1 LALAAS
7 GTVTVEAALLGTA
20 MVTFY
25 KVSPISW
32 FLGRRLVKAPFLSMV
47 NLVAGRKIVPELM
60 QTEFTAA
67 RMADEARRILCDEGV
82 RRQMK
87 TDLAEVA
94 ARLSTG
100 SDPMDR
106 AVSAIGTVL
115 QRFNKKEEA
124 IHVSEN
130 LVS

>member
-1 LALAAS
+1 
-7 GTVTVEAALLGTA
+7 

-25 KVSPISW
+25 KVSPASW

-67 RMADEARRILCDEGV
+67 LLAKEARRILSDEAI

-87 TDLAEVA
+87 MDMAEVA

-106 AVSAIGTVL
+106 AMSAIGSVL
-115 QRFNKKEEA
+115 QRLNNNKEEA
-124 IHVSEN
+124 IHVSAN

>member
-1 LALAAS
+1 
-7 GTVTVEAALLGTA
+7 

-25 KVSPISW
+25 KVSAVSW
-32 FLGRRLVKAPFLSMV
+32 FLGRRLVRVPFLSMV
-47 NLVAGRKIVPELM
+47 NLVAERRIVPELM
-60 QTEFTAA
+60 QTEFTAERLA
-67 RMADEARRILCDEGV
+67 EEAGRILTDADV
-82 RRQMK
+82 RGQMK
-87 TDLAEVA
+87 IDLAEVA

-106 AVSAIGTVL
+106 AMSAIDAVL
-115 QRFNKKEEA
+115 ERFNNKEEA

>member
-1 LALAAS
+1 
-7 GTVTVEAALLGTA
+7 

-32 FLGRRLVKAPFLSMV
+32 FLGRRFVKAPFLCMV
-47 NLVAGRKIVPELM
+47 NLVAERRVVPELM
-60 QTEFTAA
+60 QEEFTAA
-67 RMADEARRILCDEGV
+67 RLVEEATRILSDGAV
-82 RRQMK
+82 RREMK
-87 TDLAEVA
+87 SNLAEVA

-106 AVSAIGTVL
+106 AMSATRAVL
-115 QRFNKKEEA
+115 DRFQNKEEA

-130 LVS
+130 VVS

>member
-1 LALAAS
+1 
-7 GTVTVEAALLGTA
+7 
-20 MVTFY
+20 
-25 KVSPISW
+25 
-32 FLGRRLVKAPFLSMV
+32 MV

-67 RMADEARRILCDEGV
+67 RMAEEAQRILGNERV
-82 RRQMK
+82 RREMK
-87 TDLAEVA
+87 ADLAEVA

-100 SDPMDR
+100 TDPMDR
-106 AVSAIGTVL
+106 AASVIVTVL
-115 QRFNKKEEA
+115 QRFNNKEEA

>member
-1 LALAAS
+1 
-7 GTVTVEAALLGTA
+7 
-20 MVTFY
+20 M
-25 KVSPISW
+25 
-32 FLGRRLVKAPFLSMV
+32 KAQFLSMV

-67 RMADEARRILCDEGV
+67 RMAEEARRILCDEGV

-115 QRFNKKEEA
+115 QRFNNKEEA

-130 LVS
+130 FVS